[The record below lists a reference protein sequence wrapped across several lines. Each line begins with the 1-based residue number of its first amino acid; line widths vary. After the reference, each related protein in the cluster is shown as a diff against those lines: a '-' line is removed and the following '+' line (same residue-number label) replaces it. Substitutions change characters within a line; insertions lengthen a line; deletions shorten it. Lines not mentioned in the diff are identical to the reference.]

1 MSENAGINQAI
12 EKLEKIYE
20 KIIENDIRNA
30 GSQDVSGSIIA
41 TEIVE
46 LGFILRGIEK
56 VAGDEILQMNDAYN
70 QSWDDRIA
78 ELLNKR
84 IWGE

>member
-1 MSENAGINQAI
+1 MNINEAI
-12 EKLEKIYE
+12 EKLEKMKEAIETYYDGSFSVDVAEDEFVSNME
-20 KIIENDIRNA
+20 KDFDKA
-30 GSQDVSGSIIA
+30 LS
-41 TEIVE
+41 
-46 LGFILRGIEK
+46 ILRGIEK